1 MTFLINNFMFQFFN
15 TVIVRSG
22 TGIVKIL
29 QGVAMKQH
37 DRKRSLGAIKPASK
51 TKPNSPDGIGT
62 MKIQRHT
69 LEVIWDQLCRSGDDE
84 ITVNLAAWE
93 NETESDRFLTVE
105 LSPRYEKRRLEPL
118 STSNG
123 PDVTRFFGRDQFED
137 A

>member
-1 MTFLINNFMFQFFN
+1 
-15 TVIVRSG
+15 
-22 TGIVKIL
+22 
-29 QGVAMKQH
+29 MKKY
-37 DRKRSLGAIKPASK
+37 DRKRCLESIKPALKS
-51 TKPNSPDGIGT
+51 KPNSPDGTGT

-69 LEVIWDQLCRSGDDE
+69 LEVIWDQLCRSGDDA

-118 STSNG
+118 SKCNG